1 MAFPRFYFLSDDEL
15 IDILANSTDY
25 NSIQQHL
32 KTCFDNVVSVDINE
46 EKITHMNS
54 NEKEKVEMKKEF
66 KVVPQPEI
74 WLMNLQ
80 KEMINTLSDLMKKA
94 YADYLS

>member
-1 MAFPRFYFLSDDEL
+1 
-15 IDILANSTDY
+15 
-25 NSIQQHL
+25 
-32 KTCFDNVVSVDINE
+32 
-46 EKITHMNS
+46 MNS

-66 KVVPQPEI
+66 KVVPQPEV

-94 YADYLS
+94 YSDYIS